1 MTLYLVCVC
10 GPTLQL
16 FVVPNVHVFN
26 VIFIY
31 MLHYNVCVCVC
42 LSQVVV
48 ESGVVPKLVPLLASD
63 ENKIVVSACFHALM
77 ECNLN

>member
-10 GPTLQL
+10 GPTVQL
-16 FVVPNVHVFN
+16 FMVPNVHVFN
-26 VIFIY
+26 VISIY
-31 MLHYNVCVCVC
+31 ILYYNECVC

-63 ENKIVVSACFHALM
+63 ENKIVVSA
-77 ECNLN
+77 